1 MHDDRFRG
9 WSHHVSRT
17 TLKHSLNTRHV
28 VHQPQQMAP
37 PPLVHAKFECVGDG
51 LTVSGHKRVSQT
63 ELELALGIQKP
74 SPNGREK
81 IIVEKR
87 PKSWWEAQVRLY
99 GLKCSK
105 WTIDSM
111 KKVL

>member
-1 MHDDRFRG
+1 
-9 WSHHVSRT
+9 
-17 TLKHSLNTRHV
+17 
-28 VHQPQQMAP
+28 MAP

-111 KKVL
+111 KKVLLEAVNEGIEVSAEIKALEEKLNNEYAKLEKE